1 MPERLHLNRLQHV
14 VEYAGRMPAMF
25 RGRRI
30 GKKHF
35 GLAVATAL
43 GMTLATPACSKPA
56 PAPVWAQFHTPQA
69 VTIQGYDGHAMEPFL
84 SRDGKQLFFNNRNDP
99 ADQTDI
105 HWAERIDDL
114 TFRYRGRI
122 DAANS
127 LDLDGVPTLSRD
139 GRFCFIST
147 RAYAA
152 TLATV
157 HCGTWRD
164 GQLLGVR
171 LQPEVSAHVPGR
183 LIFDVEIDAGGQRLI
198 VADGR
203 FTGGPVPASADLR
216 QAVWVDGAF
225 RLQPAADPLFA
236 AVNTKKALE
245 YAAAISSDGR
255 ELAFSRIEGKAP
267 FLRFSVWIAR
277 RKTVDGPFEAPV
289 RIEAIKGVAEAP
301 TFSPGDD
308 ALYYHRRAGD
318 RYSIWRVTR

>member
-1 MPERLHLNRLQHV
+1 M
-14 VEYAGRMPAMF
+14 
-25 RGRRI
+25 I
-30 GKKHF
+30 GTPF
-35 GLAVATAL
+35 GLAIAVAL
-43 GMTLATPACSKPA
+43 GITLASSACSKPA
-56 PAPVWAQFHTPQA
+56 PVGAQFHTPQPI
-69 VTIQGYDGHAMEPFL
+69 TIVGYGGHAMEPFL

-122 DAANS
+122 DGANS
-127 LDLDGVPTLSRD
+127 PDLDGVPTLSRD

-164 GQLLGVR
+164 GRLLEAR
-171 LQPEVSAHVPGR
+171 LQPEVSVHVPGR

-203 FTGGPVPASADLR
+203 FKGGTVPASADLR
-216 QAVWVDGAF
+216 QAVWVDGMF
-225 RLQPAADPLFA
+225 RLHPAADPLFA

-245 YAAAISSDGR
+245 YAAALSSDGR
-255 ELAFSRIEGKAP
+255 ELAFTRIEGKAP

-277 RKTVDGPFEAPV
+277 RKTVDSPFEAPV
-289 RIEAIKGVAEAP
+289 RLPAIKGVAEAP
-301 TFSPGDD
+301 TFSPAND
-308 ALYYHRRAGD
+308 ALYYHRRDGD
-318 RYSIWRVTR
+318 RYSIWRVSR